1 MATPNLGTLSQP
13 LPMGGQTQGAAAPA
27 PATGQPPPDGQT
39 AMSRGKV
46 MQAIQSIS
54 TELSNFPV
62 GSEEHTALLD
72 TIKKLGKYFS
82 GWSTSTQAAPPTQQS
97 AQQIAGSP
105 APMGGGDASSDPSQG
120 AG

>member
-1 MATPNLGTLSQP
+1 MATPNLGTLAQP
-13 LPMGGQTQGAAAPA
+13 LPMGGQTQAAAAPA
-27 PATGQPPPDGQT
+27 PATGQPSPDGQT

-105 APMGGGDASSDPSQG
+105 TMMGGGDASGGASQG